1 MIELA
6 DLNQIFGF
14 FGIGLGFGVGLA
26 TIFFIIGSAVGFV
39 LSLANK

>member
-6 DLNQIFGF
+6 DLGQIFGL
-14 FGIGLGFGVGLA
+14 FGIGIGLGVGLA
-26 TIFFIIGSAVGFV
+26 TLFFIIGSAVGFV